1 MKTIGFNLFLL
12 LGLAFPAWAQITV
25 TNSVFPAIGDHLS
38 YSFGN
43 QPGAINAV
51 FTAPG
56 VDQQWNLSGLQA
68 SSTWDQ
74 VFLDPQTGAGAAAF
88 PTATLMYRPL
98 NSTMEVY
105 LQVTNDEVL
114 LLGIYGDDPLG
125 LGQSLISHYNPP
137 LMLSQAPVQFFDTK
151 VASSGFLLPFG
162 PNDISAALLSQLPV
176 SPDSL
181 RIRMSINRLDAVNA
195 WGTLTIPG
203 GTFDVLRQNR
213 TQYRERR
220 IDAKIPPLGWL
231 DITDL
236 AIQNWQISTVGVD
249 TLVSFHYLNDQSK
262 EPIAVVTLNN
272 TQSEVVSVQYKN
284 VTPCVTAPTAGCKPF
299 TVNLTSNGSTPLSAL
314 DVNNNSSAA
323 CGALSLSVAPN
334 SFTCGNIG
342 ANTVTLTATDQANQL
357 TSTCTTTVTVAD
369 PQQFCCAP
377 PDAICRNVTVQLNA
391 GGTGSLTAAAVDN
404 GSTFPCGMSSMT
416 LNRNSF
422 GCADLGPN
430 TVTLTVTDL
439 SNGTDQCTATVTV
452 QDNIDP
458 VVTCNNITITVDG
471 DETVAITPAELAAA
485 MDNCG
490 IAGLQASLASVDC
503 ENVDSVIPVTV
514 TATDQSGRSA
524 SCVAN
529 VTVAGDPC
537 GWTQTPDG
545 IGCANGNNADYDPQ
559 TGTFTLTAS
568 GCYTPGATADE
579 SAFFKHTLCGNGSIT
594 AHVAGLT
601 LPGFAGIT
609 MRETDA
615 PGAKKVALVYQG
627 GNALSRSV
635 RFVTGGASYPSYIP
649 TPGSR
654 WLRIVRTGNTFQG
667 YHSANGVNWIYS
679 FAVVIPMSS
688 CIQIGLTASGANSVS
703 VVTATF
709 DNVVITPPAGA
720 GNREGIQPE
729 FNTGQL
735 PDAGLWPNPVEDG
748 QANLTLDPSWGKN
761 VKIEVRNEFGQLIR
775 FFQTDAETEST
786 AALDLS
792 GQAPGVY
799 FIRVQNPDG
808 RTAALRLVVAGR
820 R

>member
-1 MKTIGFNLFLL
+1 MKTIGLNLILVM
-12 LGLAFPAWAQITV
+12 GLAVPAWAQISIS
-25 TNSVFPAIGDHLS
+25 NSVFPAVGDNLS

-43 QPGAINAV
+43 QPGAINAIY
-51 FTAPG
+51 TPPG
-56 VDQQWNLSGLQA
+56 GNQQWDLSNLQA
-68 SSTWDQ
+68 SSTWNQ
-74 VFLDPQTGAGAAAF
+74 IFLDPQTGAGAAAF

-105 LQVTNDEVL
+105 LNVTNNEVL
-114 LLGIYGDDPLG
+114 LLGVYGDDPLG

-151 VASSGFLLPFG
+151 LASSGFLLPFG

-181 RIRMSINRLDAVNA
+181 RIRTSISRLDVVNA

-231 DITDL
+231 DITDI
-236 AIQNWQISTVGVD
+236 AIQYWQISTVGVD

-284 VTPCVTAPTAGCKPF
+284 VAPCLAGPTARCKPF
-299 TVNLTSNGSTPLSAL
+299 TVNLTSNGSTSLSAL
-314 DVNNNSSAA
+314 DVNDNSSVD
-323 CGALSLSVAPN
+323 CGGLSLSVTPN

-342 ANTVTLTATDQANQL
+342 ANTVTLTATNTANQL
-357 TSTCTTTVTVAD
+357 TSTCTATVTVAD

-377 PDAICRNVTVQLNA
+377 PTAVCRNATVQLNA
-391 GGTGSLTAAAVDN
+391 GGTASLAAGDINN
-404 GSTFPCGMSSMT
+404 GSTFPCGLLSMT
-416 LNRNSF
+416 LNRTSF
-422 GCADLGPN
+422 GCGDLGPN
-430 TVTLTVTDL
+430 TVTLTVTDIN
-439 SNGTDQCTATVTV
+439 NGSRQCSATVTV
-452 QDNIDP
+452 QDP
-458 VVTCNNITITVDG
+458 VNPEIGCNNITITING
-471 DETVAITPAELAAA
+471 GETVAINPADLAAA

-490 IAGLQASLASVDC
+490 IADLQASLSSVDC
-503 ENVDSVIPVTV
+503 EDVDSVIPVTV
-514 TATDQSGRSA
+514 TATDQGGHSA

-529 VTVAGDPC
+529 ISVTGQSC
-537 GWTQTPDG
+537 SWTQTPDG
-545 IGCANGNNADYDPQ
+545 IGCADGNNADYDPQ
-559 TGTFTLTAS
+559 SGTFTLTAS

-627 GNALSRSV
+627 GNVLARSV
-635 RFVTGGASYPSYIP
+635 RVVTGGASYPSYIP

-688 CIQIGLTASGANSVS
+688 CIQIGLTASGANSTS

-775 FFQTDAETEST
+775 LFQTDAETEST

-799 FIRVQNPDG
+799 FIRLQNADG